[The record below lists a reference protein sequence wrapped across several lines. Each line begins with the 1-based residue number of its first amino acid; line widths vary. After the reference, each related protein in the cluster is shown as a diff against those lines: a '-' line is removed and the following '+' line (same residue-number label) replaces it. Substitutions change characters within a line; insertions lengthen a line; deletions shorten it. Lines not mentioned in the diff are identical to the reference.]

1 MWLMKLKHHSLSVG
15 IFPHF
20 AHTILGKAYGKH
32 ATFPEVFLQSLGN
45 NVSKHPF
52 CYIEPAAVDTD
63 F

>member
-1 MWLMKLKHHSLSVG
+1 MIDEAQAPQFVSRHFST
-15 IFPHF
+15 F

-32 ATFPEVFLQSLGN
+32 ATFPEVFLQSLVN